1 MPWSAYFWVRSA
13 GFPFDWI
20 GDMGVLVDSPLLA
33 RHEALE
39 TRLANVQQ
47 QLRGAVQQQAPEAAA
62 KLERRFNERL
72 PVSAADMPQAVRAQA
87 AAWFDE
93 RTAVLAEAAA
103 SRAQLAQSF
112 EAELLRQRQ
121 HLLRHLAD
129 AWVREAVFLSNPD
142 SLQRLDALQAHG
154 LRPLDSRS
162 RQRLRLGWNYLQRLC
177 AKNDTSSFFGPIAW
191 GRFGGPAQPAL
202 QVTQAGPWLRSRK
215 TVFEHWLVLRLAR
228 GIAADP
234 ALRAALPVRLSPGCD
249 LAGSLLRVP
258 LGRRRELD
266 PLARA
271 VCELACRPEG
281 QRLSRDALVAHV
293 AARGFPSERVASV
306 LDFLLDKK
314 VLLADLVVPPGGA
327 SGLSHLAALLSDLS
341 APVAA
346 KAPWLALFDAL
357 QVQRSRFAQGG
368 LAPRM
373 EALRQMQCLLADAGV
388 DLSRTKGQMY
398 VGRLPVYEDCG
409 RNLQVGLGG
418 HVVHDLQVQTQP
430 VMALYGWLAGAVAAR
445 LHDHYLA
452 CWTRLGGRPG
462 PEPAGAVDFLQ
473 FLHGVQA
480 AGAME
485 PVVAELRAV
494 LRASWLRLAAG
505 RAQAD
510 ELQLGATDLEH
521 LLADL
526 NRQEPRAGTFPGLAR
541 RVHSPDFMLA
551 AVDEAA
557 VAAGNYHL
565 VVGEVHPGV
574 HTLSQPVAQPFCPD
588 ADGVRAEVEQLLAP
602 GALVMADSAE
612 TYQRS
617 HIDWLDV
624 PSLSQVILPGSA
636 GRVPPQRCLPV
647 GRGEVLL
654 RQGVLTYV
662 DRASQAEQD
671 LLTLMPS
678 ELHRACFALA
688 ADLIGQ
694 CLPARITVGRV
705 ILKRRT
711 WDMAPGS
718 LPEPGQPGEDLD
730 SHLRWRQWARSL
742 GMPRFVFVKVTGEP
756 KPIYVDFHNP
766 FALDLLA
773 HLARGGA
780 AMRVSEM
787 RPHPGEL
794 WLRDERGRYCCE
806 FRTSCVLEPP
816 AHEALQAVPAAH
828 PELQATTA

>member
-1 MPWSAYFWVRSA
+1 MVWSAYFWVRSA
-13 GFPFDWI
+13 GFPFDWL
-20 GDMGVLVDSPLLA
+20 GDLGVLTGSPLLA

-39 TRLANVQQ
+39 TRLAGVQQ
-47 QLRGAVQQQAPEAAA
+47 HLRETVLQLAPEAVA

-87 AAWFDE
+87 AAGFDE
-93 RTAVLAEAAA
+93 RTALLAEAAA
-103 SRAQLAQSF
+103 SRAQLAQAF
-112 EAELLRQRQ
+112 EAELLHQRQ

-129 AWVREAVFLSNPD
+129 AWVREAVFLSNPE

-154 LRPLDSRS
+154 ARPLDSRS

-202 QVTQAGPWLRSRK
+202 QVTQAGPWLGSRK

-234 ALRAALPVRLSPGCD
+234 ALRDALPVRMSPGCD

-281 QRLSRDALVAHV
+281 QRLSRDALVAYL
-293 AARGFPSERVASV
+293 AARGFPPDRALAV
-306 LDFLLDKK
+306 LEFLLDKK
-314 VLLADLVVPPGGA
+314 VLLAELVVPPGSA
-327 SGLSHLAALLSDLS
+327 TGLAQLAALLADLP
-341 APVAA
+341 APLAA
-346 KAPWLALFDAL
+346 KAPWLGLFDAL

-368 LAPRM
+368 LALRM
-373 EALRQMQCLLADAGV
+373 DALQEMQRLLAEAGV
-388 DLSRTKGQMY
+388 DRSRTKGQMY

-418 HVVHDLQVQTQP
+418 SVVHDLQVQAQP

-452 CWTRLGGRPG
+452 CWTGLGGWPG

-485 PVVAELRAV
+485 TVVAELRAV
-494 LRASWLRLAAG
+494 LQAGWLRLAAG
-505 RAQAD
+505 REQAE
-510 ELQLGATDLEH
+510 ELRLGAADLEH

-526 NRQEPRAGTFPGLAR
+526 GRQEPRAGTFPGLAR

-551 AVDEAA
+551 AADEAA
-557 VAAGNYHL
+557 VEAGNYHL

-588 ADGVRAEVEQLLAP
+588 AEGVRAEVEQLLAP
-602 GALVMADSAE
+602 RTLVVADSAE

-624 PSLSQVILPGSA
+624 PSLCQVILPGSA
-636 GRVPPQRCLPV
+636 GRVPPERCLPA

-662 DRASQAEQD
+662 DRASRAEQD

-694 CLPARITVGRV
+694 CVPARITIGRV

-711 WDMAPGS
+711 WDVVPGS

-742 GMPRFVFVKVTGEP
+742 HMPRFVFVKVAGEP

-806 FRTSCVLEPP
+806 FRTSCVLEPRARDAP
-816 AHEALQAVPAAH
+816 QAAPAAH
-828 PELQATTA
+828 PELQATA